1 MKLLLF
7 LLISAFFSTNGL
19 GQEQREVLVEIFTNS
34 HCPLCPAAHNVME
47 QYLNTNPN
55 ANKINYIYY
64 HMVYPYP
71 DDQLY
76 IQSSVDSDARHVFY
90 NPIAA
95 TPRGFF
101 DGITQSS
108 TSGWANTL
116 DNLTQTQSPLKIE
129 LSGTKS
135 LSQFDINAA
144 ITRTGNISDK
154 DLVINFIVV
163 EDVFYDGR
171 NTVSNHKHVMRKMLP
186 SANGQTFSINLNE
199 TKNIEQIVTLD
210 QIWDTDSLSVVV
222 FIQSTSTK
230 TVYQS
235 ETISYNDLSVT
246 AVNNETATPT
256 EFALLQN
263 YPNPF
268 NPQTNIKFQIKQ
280 PGFTTLKVYNV
291 LGNEVA
297 SLINDNLSAGSYEIN
312 FNASQLSSGV
322 YFYTLTSGNSKQT
335 NKMILLR

>member
-7 LLISAFFSTNGL
+7 LLISAFFSRNGL

-34 HCPLCPAAHNVME
+34 HCPSCPAAHNVME
-47 QYLNTNPN
+47 QYLNANPN
-55 ANKINYIYY
+55 ANNINYIYY

-76 IQSSVDSDARHVFY
+76 IQSSFDSDARHAFY

-101 DGITQSS
+101 DGIIQGS
-108 TSGWANTL
+108 TSGWENTL
-116 DNLTQTQSPLKIE
+116 DNLTRTESPLKVE

-135 LSQFDINAA
+135 ISQFDINAA
-144 ITRTGNISDK
+144 VTRTGAVSEN
-154 DLVINFIVV
+154 DLVINFVVV

-186 SANGQTFSINLNE
+186 SANGQAFSINLSE
-199 TKNIEQIVTLD
+199 TKNIQQIVTLNEN
-210 QIWDTDSLSVVV
+210 WNPDSLSVIV
-222 FIQSTSTK
+222 FVQSTSTK

-235 ETISYNDLSVT
+235 ETISYNDLSIT
-246 AVNNETATPT
+246 SVNNETATPT
-256 EFALLQN
+256 EFTLLQN

-268 NPQTNIKFQIKQ
+268 NPQTNIKFQIKE

-291 LGNEVA
+291 LGNEIA
-297 SLINDNLSAGSYEIN
+297 SLINDNLSAGSFEIN

-322 YFYTLTSGNSKQT
+322 YFYTLTSGNNKQT